1 MSTRFKSALRGRRTV
16 ALGAALLLSA
26 ATLAACGGSSDD
38 DKAAADSGTLRI
50 TTLGLCNEIP
60 VYWAEDNGIF
70 EDNGLKV
77 ELVKSTGG
85 AAALTALQSGDIDLA
100 FTNPFSTMMAR
111 SQDIDVRWIATAY
124 ETTSVE
130 GEGTNAMAVTKD
142 SGITDA
148 KGLNGKTIGVN
159 EIGGINEIITTE
171 WLKMNGADASSVKF
185 VALPFNELASSVA
198 NGKIDA
204 AQIPAQNVDPKL
216 GLTGLEDPYVAVGNG
231 KGLVFAGY
239 VGTSKNA
246 KNLEKSFTAF
256 QKSLVTANEAI
267 NDPANSDAKFA
278 LEAERCKQDAAYLKT
293 LKENIY
299 EARVDTEAIG
309 RMGDMLIGQER
320 LSKVPSTD
328 DLVPSYIVTK

>member
-1 MSTRFKSALRGRRTV
+1 MKTRTIALAATL
-16 ALGAALLLSA
+16 ALTA
-26 ATLAACGGSSDD
+26 ATLAACGGS
-38 DKAAADSGTLRI
+38 DKDTAAADSGTLRI

-60 VYWAEDNGIF
+60 VFWAEKNGIF
-70 EDNGLKV
+70 KDNGLNV

-100 FTNPFSTMMAR
+100 FTNPFSTMIAR
-111 SQDIDVRWIATAY
+111 SQDIDVQWIATAY
-124 ETTSVE
+124 ETTAVE
-130 GEGTNAMAVTKD
+130 GEGTNAMAVAKD

-171 WLKMNGADASSVKF
+171 WLKINDADAASVKF
-185 VALPFNELASSVA
+185 VALPFNELASSVS

-216 GLTGLEDPYVAVGNG
+216 GLKSLEDPYVAVGGG

-239 VGTSKNA
+239 VGTSKNVD
-246 KNLEKSFTAF
+246 KKEKSFKAF
-256 QKSLVTANEAI
+256 QDSLITANEAI
-267 NDPANSDAKFA
+267 NSPENADAKFA
-278 LEAERCKQDAAYLKT
+278 LQAERCKQDAAYLKT
-293 LKENIY
+293 LNENIY

-309 RMGDMLIGQER
+309 RMGVMLQGQDR
-320 LSKVPSTD
+320 LSEAADID
-328 DLVPSYIVTK
+328 DLVPSYIATK